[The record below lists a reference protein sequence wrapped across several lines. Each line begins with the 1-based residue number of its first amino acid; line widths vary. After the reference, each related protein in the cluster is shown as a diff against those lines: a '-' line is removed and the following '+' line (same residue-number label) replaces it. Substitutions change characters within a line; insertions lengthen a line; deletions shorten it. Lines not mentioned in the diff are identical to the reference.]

1 MPTLREHG
9 KWINNPFYIF
19 KFMIK
24 QLDKTE
30 MQFSTECSQHTI
42 MIPHSTPGDDK
53 NIIYVDAFP
62 SKWFVFFNFGY
73 KLE

>member
-1 MPTLREHG
+1 
-9 KWINNPFYIF
+9 
-19 KFMIK
+19 MIK